1 MRRALALPL
10 PLPLLLA
17 LALAAPPVA
26 ARDSLGI
33 FERWGAFR
41 DLGVPRCYAIAK
53 AEGSPGRADEFQSY
67 VTVGVWP
74 RRNVRGEVHV
84 RLAQRLAPGGP
95 VSLSVGGQKFEL
107 VAGQADAWAQDARM
121 DAALIAALRGGGEMT
136 VSARAANGRTF
147 RDTFVLRGAASAI
160 DAAALGC
167 SGV

>member
-53 AEGSPGRADEFQSY
+53 
-67 VTVGVWP
+67 
-74 RRNVRGEVHV
+74 
-84 RLAQRLAPGGP
+84 
-95 VSLSVGGQKFEL
+95 
-107 VAGQADAWAQDARM
+107 DARM